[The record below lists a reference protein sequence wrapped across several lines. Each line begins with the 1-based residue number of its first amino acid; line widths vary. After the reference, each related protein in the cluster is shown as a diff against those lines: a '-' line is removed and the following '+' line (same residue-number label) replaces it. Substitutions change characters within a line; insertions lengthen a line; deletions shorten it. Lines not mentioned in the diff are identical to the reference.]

1 MHSDNWA
8 KKAKDKGYRSRA
20 VFKLEEILKKTKT
33 LNCSNVLDLGSS
45 PGGWSE
51 YIVKKYP
58 TSKVYAID
66 IIDME
71 PIDGVTFFKDSIE
84 NLYNLEEILR
94 LKGCFKLVISDIAPN
109 LSGISA
115 VDAENILNLN
125 MLTVKIASDFLDSS
139 GSMIMKTFQNSNLKT
154 LRKNME
160 LSFKLVQTYKPA
172 ASKKQSG
179 EIYLYGVK

>member
-1 MHSDNWA
+1 MHADNWA
-8 KKAKDKGYRSRA
+8 QKAKDKGFRSRA
-20 VFKLEEILKKTKT
+20 VFKLEEILKKTKII
-33 LNCSNVLDLGSS
+33 NYSNVLDLGSS

-51 YIVKKYP
+51 YIIKKFP

-66 IIDME
+66 IIDMKH
-71 PIDGVTFFKDSIE
+71 IDGVTFFKESIE
-84 NLYNLEEILR
+84 DLNNLEEISK
-94 LKGCFKLVISDIAPN
+94 LKGYFKLVISDIAPN

-115 VDAENILNLN
+115 VDSENIFNLN
-125 MLTVKIASDFLDSS
+125 ILTVKIANDFLDSS
-139 GSMIMKTFQNSNLKT
+139 GSMIMKTFQNNNLKT